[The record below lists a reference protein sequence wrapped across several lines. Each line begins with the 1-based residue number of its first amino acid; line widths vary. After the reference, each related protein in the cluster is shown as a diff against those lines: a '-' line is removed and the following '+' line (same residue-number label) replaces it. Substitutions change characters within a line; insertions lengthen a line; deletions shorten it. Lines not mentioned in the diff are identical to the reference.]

1 MQHYRLIL
9 VYGFAIFVMFF
20 GSGNLVFPLQIGY
33 ASENH
38 WLVGFA
44 GLLMTGI
51 LLPLMGLFVIKLY
64 QGSYQ
69 RFFAEAGTV
78 ASVLLPLVMLS
89 LLGSFGVVPRCITV
103 AFGSI
108 NYIFPHLGLSWFSLF
123 FCVITFF
130 LCLNDRLM
138 VKVLGKWMSPVL
150 LITLVLL
157 IVIAAIKA
165 PPVSHEVGITTAL
178 SNGFFTGYQTMDLF
192 AAFFFSALIFQQIQQ
207 QLPKASARELIRFAI
222 KPSILGASL
231 LAIIYLGLVYLGA
244 HYSFLIEGIA
254 PEQMLPGIAAHAMG
268 KQATFFMAVTM
279 FFSCLTTAI
288 ALNNLYARYLCTLFK
303 LEDRQ
308 FPKLL
313 VMTTLIAYIIS
324 LLDFKGIAAFLAP
337 VLQLTY
343 PAIIVLTV
351 LCLLL
356 RRQQLLKT
364 WAFYAMTLGM
374 MIFVI
379 ICRHGI
385 L

>member
-33 ASENH
+33 ASESH
-38 WLVGFA
+38 WLAGFA

-64 QGSYQ
+64 HGSYQ
-69 RFFAEAGTV
+69 RFFAEAGNV
-78 ASVLLPLVMLS
+78 ASLLLPLVMLS

-103 AFGSI
+103 AYGSM
-108 NYIFPHLGLSWFSLF
+108 NYIFPHLSLTVFSLL
-123 FCVITFF
+123 FCAVTFL

-138 VKVLGKWMSPVL
+138 VKVLGKWMSPIL
-150 LITLVLL
+150 LITLLLL
-157 IVIAAIKA
+157 IAIAAVKA
-165 PPVSHEVGITTAL
+165 PPVHQHGSMASAL

-207 QLPKASARELIRFAI
+207 QMPQASARELIRFAI

-231 LAIIYLGLVYLGA
+231 LAIIYFGLVYLGA
-244 HYSFLIEGIA
+244 HYSFLIEGIS
-254 PEQMLPGIAAHAMG
+254 PEKMLPGIAAHAMG
-268 KQATFFMAVTM
+268 KQATLFMAITM

-303 LEDRQ
+303 FQDKQ
-308 FPKLL
+308 FPKFL
-313 VMTTLIAYIIS
+313 MITTLLAFTIS

-356 RRQQLLKT
+356 RRQQSLKA
-364 WAFYAMTLGM
+364 WAFYLMTLGM
-374 MIFVI
+374 VIFVVVSQ
-379 ICRHGI
+379 RG
-385 L
+385 

>member
-38 WLVGFA
+38 WLIGFA

-64 QGSYQ
+64 QGSYH
-69 RFFAEAGTV
+69 RFFAEAGVV

-103 AFGSI
+103 AYGSM
-108 NYIFPHLGLSWFSLF
+108 NYIFPHLTLSMFSLL
-123 FCVITFF
+123 FCGITFL
-130 LCLNDRLM
+130 LCLNDQLM
-138 VKVLGKWMSPVL
+138 VKILGKWMSPLL
-150 LITLVLL
+150 LITLLLL
-157 IVIAAIKA
+157 IAIAAIKA
-165 PPVSHEVGITTAL
+165 PPVTHEVTRTVAL

-207 QLPKASARELIRFAI
+207 QLPEASAKELIRFAI

-244 HYSFLIEGIA
+244 HYDFLIEGIS
-254 PEQMLPGIAAHAMG
+254 PEQMLPSIASHAMG
-268 KQATFFMAVTM
+268 KQATLFMAVTM

-303 LEDRQ
+303 FSDKQ

-313 VMTTLIAYIIS
+313 VLTTLIAFAIS

-337 VLQLTY
+337 ILQLTY

-356 RRQQLLKT
+356 RRQQSLKA
-364 WAFYAMTLGM
+364 WSFYAMTLGM
-374 MIFVI
+374 IIFVMIFKQ
-379 ICRHGI
+379 G
-385 L
+385 